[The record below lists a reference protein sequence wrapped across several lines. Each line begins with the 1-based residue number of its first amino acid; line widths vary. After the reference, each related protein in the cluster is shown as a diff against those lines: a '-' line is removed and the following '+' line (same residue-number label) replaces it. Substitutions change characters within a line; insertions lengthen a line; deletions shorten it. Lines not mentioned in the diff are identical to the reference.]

1 MPMPTIRCL
10 HCGSP
15 VKIRGSRWECGY
27 CGDFGSISSLHPSE
41 KAKLI
46 QAATPTVQVTIT
58 GTGPSDEPTESDE
71 KDSPRS
77 FSCAELE
84 DMVRRWDFDENEW
97 ACRDLL
103 IAAFPEAVRFWT
115 VEELSEMDTM
125 ELLGKVGERKPEVG
139 IQMMKFLLDTAE
151 RHLLEPEAAEQ
162 LLGNDLYELCR
173 NQTVQPKLLAQL
185 KADDHL
191 VRQLFQSAY
200 AGDLQEDIL
209 EACNWFGESALKEH
223 LQTFLTG
230 NPYFNGF
237 D

>member
-1 MPMPTIRCL
+1 MAIRCP

-15 VKIRGSRWECGY
+15 VMIRGSRWECGY

-41 KAKLI
+41 KAKLMR
-46 QAATPTVQVTIT
+46 AATPTVQVTIT
-58 GTGPSDEPTESDE
+58 VTDTSDEDAPHNFS
-71 KDSPRS
+71 RS
-77 FSCAELE
+77 ELE
-84 DMVRRWDFDENEW
+84 NMVRRWDFDENEW

-115 VEELSEMDTM
+115 VEELSEMDTK

-173 NQTVQPKLLAQL
+173 NQAVQPKLLAQL
-185 KADDHL
+185 KADEHL

-209 EACNWFGESALKEH
+209 EACDWFGESVLKEH
-223 LQTFLTG
+223 LQTLLTE
-230 NPYFNGF
+230 NPYFKGF